1 MRTGGRTHGS
11 SPPAAFAAY
20 SSTAGHSPESVSHW
34 IGVSLV
40 HDHPLWTMRQYG
52 GGRGLAPE
60 DCAAV
65 DPASAETAARWR
77 PPAGGRPACAGR
89 GAVPHAGRVLV
100 VEAAGGDVRRPVGLV
115 NPVQPVRQ
123 CDVVRVE
130 PQADRIIPVMSASL
144 VYQLLRQILQ
154 MLTQLARDG
163 GAKDVELLVLR
174 HEVAVLRRQV
184 HRPKLQPADRVVL
197 AAFVATRPALDLPPA
212 ERVGRQ
218 STTASGR

>member
-1 MRTGGRTHGS
+1 
-11 SPPAAFAAY
+11 
-20 SSTAGHSPESVSHW
+20 
-34 IGVSLV
+34 
-40 HDHPLWTMRQYG
+40 
-52 GGRGLAPE
+52 
-60 DCAAV
+60 
-65 DPASAETAARWR
+65 
-77 PPAGGRPACAGR
+77 
-89 GAVPHAGRVLV
+89 
-100 VEAAGGDVRRPVGLV
+100 
-115 NPVQPVRQ
+115 
-123 CDVVRVE
+123 
-130 PQADRIIPVMSASL
+130 MSASL

-163 GAKDVELLVLR
+163 GAKDVELLVLW